1 MKITRQ
7 SRLGVS
13 ASLVA
18 ITLALTCGTLWAQNQ
33 KPKAE
38 EKGLISSLDGNVLYI
53 TYCATCHGDF
63 GKGNGPMARVLKVPP
78 PDLTQ
83 IAARRGG
90 AFPVKFVEE
99 TIAGSD
105 LASHGTREMP
115 LWGPIFSQVAWDQ
128 DLGRIRI
135 ASLVQYLQSIQTK
148 SGIGGIPNR

>member
-1 MKITRQ
+1 
-7 SRLGVS
+7 
-13 ASLVA
+13 
-18 ITLALTCGTLWAQNQ
+18 
-33 KPKAE
+33 
-38 EKGLISSLDGNVLYI
+38 
-53 TYCATCHGDF
+53 
-63 GKGNGPMARVLKVPP
+63 MARVLKIPP

-90 AFPVKFVEE
+90 AFPVKLVEQ

-115 LWGPIFSQVAWDQ
+115 VWGPIFSQVTLDQ

-148 SGIGGIPNR
+148 PGIGGIPRL